1 MHLVE
6 TGTETVDGRPGVC
19 VFVCVCVIMSV
30 DSTVADSSQTAM
42 DFSGRD
48 LEGQEP
54 SVVTDDQAASS
65 RAAGVATASAVT
77 DHTSPD
83 SSSNDN
89 DVQLQSANEE
99 EDRPRVGVI
108 RRADSA
114 DVAEERCKDG
124 RRSAD
129 GITSSGGADVKTEND
144 QDPSSSSVR
153 RTVTTCIRSPDS
165 DGSFPPRIEVIVGPQ
180 LRAEFMASRVTGM
193 AQSIRRSSPPS
204 ARRPASDSPK
214 SARGA
219 ATTAPVVSSSTS
231 PGPQSAPVNLR
242 QPQQQQQQQQQP
254 QPVVMGP
261 PPPPPP
267 PVAAIPV
274 AKSSGSSLPRIRKS
288 TASQHRDHEE
298 PSSSIPEIGEC
309 RFRLRIPFF
318 SFDIFIPPAAT
329 CDRRVAMMQ
338 NDNKSIIVTF

>member
-1 MHLVE
+1 LFWINARQC
-6 TGTETVDGRPGVC
+6 TSLTTFLQAGQVC
-19 VFVCVCVIMSV
+19 ACWCVCVIMSV
-30 DSTVADSSQTAM
+30 DSTVADSSQAM
-42 DFSGRD
+42 DFSRRD

-54 SVVTDDQAASS
+54 SVVTDDQAAGP
-65 RAAGVATASAVT
+65 RAAGVATAVT

-89 DVQLQSANEE
+89 DVQLQSAND
-99 EDRPRVGVI
+99 EDDPPRVGVI

-114 DVAEERCKDG
+114 DVAEERSKDG

-129 GITSSGGADVKTEND
+129 GITSSGGAEIKTEND

-180 LRAEFMASRVTGM
+180 LHAEFLASRVTGM
-193 AQSIRRSSPPS
+193 VQSIRRSSPPS

-214 SARGA
+214 SARGGA
-219 ATTAPVVSSSTS
+219 ATAPVVSSSTS

-242 QPQQQQQQQQQP
+242 QPQQQQQQQQQQP

-267 PVAAIPV
+267 PVAVIPA
-274 AKSSGSSLPRIRKS
+274 AKPSGSSLPRIRKS

-298 PSSSIPEIGEC
+298 PSSSIPEIGE
-309 RFRLRIPFF
+309 FRNLLTFFF
-318 SFDIFIPPAAT
+318 SRVS
-329 CDRRVAMMQ
+329 CDRLQLRM
-338 NDNKSIIVTF
+338 IISRLS